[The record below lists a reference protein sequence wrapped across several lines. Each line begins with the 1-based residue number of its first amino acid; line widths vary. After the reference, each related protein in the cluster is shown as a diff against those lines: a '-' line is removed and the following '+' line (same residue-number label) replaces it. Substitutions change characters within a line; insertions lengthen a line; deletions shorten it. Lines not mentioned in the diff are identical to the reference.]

1 MYFGIDQE
9 VLAIGIDP
17 DHLGLRMPAGHKPS
31 KGCIVRLMCQ
41 IENGRM
47 KLRIARAGRH
57 LSTSLF
63 AFAGP

>member
-9 VLAIGIDP
+9 VLAVGIDP
-17 DHLGLRMPAGHKPS
+17 AHLGLRMPAGHKRS
-31 KGCIVRLMCQ
+31 NGCIVRHTCQ

-47 KLRIARAGRH
+47 KLRIVRAGRH

-63 AFAGP
+63 GFAGP